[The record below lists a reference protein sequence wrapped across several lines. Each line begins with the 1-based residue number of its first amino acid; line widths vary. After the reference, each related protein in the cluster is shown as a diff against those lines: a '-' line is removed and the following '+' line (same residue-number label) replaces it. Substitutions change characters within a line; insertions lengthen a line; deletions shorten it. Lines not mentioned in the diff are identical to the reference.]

1 MPQIV
6 HQDITR
12 PALGAEVPIG
22 TIYDAK
28 RDQFLPASGLPPIPP
43 EGVILASPCPIERQH
58 ETKTS
63 IGSSHA
69 ARFATMGI
77 DPNLAASILSGLI
90 TPQGSGTFLTDGT
103 SEKDILYGAIRHVYN
118 TCQERLNLS
127 PDLLDML
134 AYNTASMADL
144 GSAYIVVGVT
154 YGLQSIITMKHHIKD
169 PSHKEH
175 VERIFQHDLQAVY
188 EIAKARHSYDFSD
201 NTVNK
206 RLTLEYE
213 LKLYTDVQREYGISK
228 QSLALLFTFLQKG
241 PQQIR
246 AGDGGKGYPITY
258 SLFPVQMLRGLLPG
272 ASAIPGF
279 TIIPVTDIDPM
290 LDIVDR
296 FNESKDKLEDY
307 KLFIQGNK
315 HYIPYTHVE
324 DVDNTV
330 FQISEALERFKNTL
344 QQVIIG
350 VRAGTMDVRCLHEI
364 YARVGSRPEQVS
376 MIASQQ
382 CDKIN
387 FIKEATRVGATYI
400 DFNGLSTKQMNI
412 PHDGPVPYAFEI
424 SNAAM
429 KISASW
435 NAQREAFMEF
445 LLKPSRSCRVYI
457 IDCDAPSE
465 YKHLD
470 GAIFGKVERKI
481 EAPTPRSERNRSMM
495 EQDEPAMQP
504 EPQMHSYQCE
514 EGTRGYLFS
523 RHSSSY
529 PHEVLTRSDRPIIYN
544 ILVLGE
550 TGVGKS
556 TFINA
561 LYNYLKFD
569 SFDEAKIRSAR
580 QLEYLVPCH
589 FEFDV
594 PSPSDP
600 YDSVS
605 RVIRVGHSDCER
617 NGTYGE
623 SATQQTSVY
632 DMPYKGITYRIFDTP
647 GIGDTRGPEQDK
659 ENTRDMMARLRNYEE
674 LHGILILLKSGETR
688 LTTTFEFCFGELLTH
703 LSREAV
709 LNIAFGFTRTMG
721 SGYMPGDCYPILKRK
736 LQDLSVDFDLGRQTA
751 YSFDA
756 DSFRY
761 LAALYR
767 KVEVS
772 NDSKYRESWKRSKA
786 EALRLLDHVGKLKP
800 HDVAQTTSMEEA
812 HQAVEQLVVPMV
824 QVSQEIQKNIELVA
838 DKLKELKDTRLTGDE
853 LRKKL
858 HVDRIEFSAKKL
870 DKPRTVCKHKEC
882 CDYKTNS
889 DGEIVVIYNSI
900 CHQDCNLADVTED
913 CVGDSG
919 LLKCRAFKRG
929 SRNHCINK
937 SCRHHWQEHMHYRY
951 ELEEKKARVKDT
963 EVERLLKANT
973 DDIAV
978 RQAGIRK
985 FQDLQQEY
993 KYEHDQLRTAAV
1005 RFVVYLDENAIAPL
1019 NDATERYYEQ
1029 LIKNEDKK
1037 IQSAK
1042 QHRLNVDV
1050 NIKKLERL
1058 KNDLDAHRQLT
1069 KAIERDM
1076 RHPRS
1081 SSDNPLDKDSVQKLI
1096 RELYNLKHF
1105 GHSLKNM
1112 KIDIVSSHD
1121 VVPRERS
1128 HRREKSRER
1137 ETGRSDNGASRH
1149 PRRREGE
1156 SSGNRDRTFR
1166 FNS

>member
-6 HQDITR
+6 HPDIVR

-28 RDQFLPASGLPPIPP
+28 RDQFLPASGLPPTPP
-43 EGVILASPCPIERQH
+43 EGAILVSPYPIERQH
-58 ETKTS
+58 EITSS

-69 ARFATMGI
+69 ARFAAMGI
-77 DPNLAASILSGLI
+77 DPNLAASVLSGLI
-90 TPQGSGTFLTDGT
+90 TPQGSGTFLMDGT
-103 SEKDILYGAIRHVYN
+103 SEKDILYGAVRHIYN
-118 TCQERLNLS
+118 TCEERLNLS
-127 PDLLDML
+127 PDLLDMI
-134 AYNTASMADL
+134 AYSTPSITDHR
-144 GSAYIVVGVT
+144 GTYIVVGVT
-154 YGLQSIITMKHHIKD
+154 YGLQSIITMKHHVKD
-169 PSHKEH
+169 PSNKEN
-175 VERIFQHDLQAVY
+175 VVNLFQHDLQAVH

-201 NTVNK
+201 NTVNR
-206 RLTLEYE
+206 RLALEYE
-213 LKLYTDVQREYGISK
+213 LKLYTDVQREYGINK

-258 SLFPVQMLRGLLPG
+258 SMLSVQLLKGLFPGAPALP
-272 ASAIPGF
+272 SF
-279 TIIPVTDIDPM
+279 TPTNVTDIDPM

-296 FNESKDKLEDY
+296 FNEGKSKLEDY

-324 DVDNTV
+324 DVDNAV
-330 FQISEALERFKNTL
+330 FQISEALERFKNAL

-350 VRAGTMDVRCLHEI
+350 VRDGTMDDRCLHEI
-364 YARVGSRPEQVS
+364 YARVGSHPEQCS
-376 MIASQQ
+376 MIAGQQ
-382 CDKIN
+382 SDKIN
-387 FIKEATRVGATYI
+387 FIKEATDHGATYI
-400 DFNGLSTKQMNI
+400 GFNGLSTKQMSL

-429 KISASW
+429 KISTSW

-445 LLKPSRSCRVYI
+445 LLKPSRRCQVYI
-457 IDCDAPSE
+457 IDCDAPLE

-470 GAIFGKVERKI
+470 GALFGKVERKI
-481 EAPTPRSERNRSMM
+481 EAPIPRLERNRSMM
-495 EQDEPAMQP
+495 ERDEPEIKP
-504 EPQMHSYQCE
+504 EPQAHSYQYE
-514 EGTRGYLFS
+514 EGTRGHLFN

-529 PHEVLTRSDRPIIYN
+529 PHEVLTRPDRPVYYN

-569 SFDEAKIRSAR
+569 SFNEAKIRSAR
-580 QLEYLVPCH
+580 KLEYVVPCH
-589 FEFDV
+589 FEFNA
-594 PSPSDP
+594 PSPYDP
-600 YDSVS
+600 YDSV
-605 RVIRVGHSDCER
+605 RKVIRVGHNDRER
-617 NGTYGE
+617 NGIPGN

-659 ENTRDMMARLRNYEE
+659 ENVRGIMALLRNYEE
-674 LHGILILLKSGETR
+674 LHGILILLRSSETR
-688 LTTTFEFCFGELLTH
+688 LTERFEFCFQELLAY

-709 LNIAFGFTRTMG
+709 LNIAFGFTHTMG
-721 SGYMPGDCYPILKRK
+721 SGYRPGDCYPILKRK
-736 LQDLSVDFDLGRQTA
+736 LQDLKVNFDLGSQTA

-767 KVEVS
+767 KV
-772 NDSKYRESWKRSKA
+772 
-786 EALRLLDHVGKLKP
+786 
-800 HDVAQTTSMEEA
+800 
-812 HQAVEQLVVPMV
+812 QLVVPMV

-838 DKLKELKDTRLTGDE
+838 DKLKELKDTRLTGDA

-858 HVDRIEFSAKKL
+858 HMDRIEFSAKKL
-870 DKPRTVCKHKEC
+870 EKPRTVCKHKEC

-913 CVGDSG
+913 CVGHHG
-919 LLKCRAFKRG
+919 LINCRAFKKSSRG
-929 SRNHCINK
+929 HCSNK
-937 SCRHHWQEHMHYRY
+937 SCKHHWQEHMHYRY

-993 KYEHDQLRTAAV
+993 EREQKQLRRAAV
-1005 RFVVYLDENAIAPL
+1005 RFVVYLQRHAFKPI
-1019 NDATERYYEQ
+1019 NDATEKYYHQ
-1029 LIKNEDKK
+1029 LIEVEESK
-1037 IQSAK
+1037 IQFGK
-1042 QHRLNVDV
+1042 DKRLNVDPS
-1050 NIKKLERL
+1050 IKKLKRL
-1058 KNDLDAHRQLT
+1058 KRDLSAYLELNET
-1069 KAIERDM
+1069 INRDM
-1076 RHPRS
+1076 QDPRG
-1081 SSDNPLDKDSVQKLI
+1081 SSDEPLDKDGVRK
-1096 RELYNLKHF
+1096 LKHF
-1105 GHSLKNM
+1105 GHSLKKM
-1112 KIDIVSSHD
+1112 KIDIGACQETVLL
-1121 VVPRERS
+1121 VRS
-1128 HRREKSRER
+1128 HRRAKSRER
-1137 ETGRSDNGASRH
+1137 KPERSSDGGARH
-1149 PRRREGE
+1149 SRRREGE
-1156 SSGNRDRTFR
+1156 SSGSRDWR
-1166 FNS
+1166 